1 MAAFLFINKPENY
14 TISLAL
20 KLFSD
25 PSAYSDYGAMFAM
38 ATLSILPAC
47 LLFIFFQKYLVEGIA
62 TTGLKG

>member
-1 MAAFLFINKPENY
+1 MKNDNNGLRCSFCG
-14 TISLAL
+14 

-25 PSAYSDYGAMFAM
+25 PSASSDYGAMFAM